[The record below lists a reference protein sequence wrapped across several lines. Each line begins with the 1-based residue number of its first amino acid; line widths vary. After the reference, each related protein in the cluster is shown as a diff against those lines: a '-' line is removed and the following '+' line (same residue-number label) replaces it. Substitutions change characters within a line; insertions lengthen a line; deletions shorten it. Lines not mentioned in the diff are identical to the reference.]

1 MMAKNH
7 PKESMLLISPSV
19 RRKFI
24 IQFIFIT
31 VLGWVV
37 GGIVSTLLE
46 NSMVQ
51 VLPNSIF
58 PNEQT
63 KNLLAQSVNSTAFAV
78 IFAAFQALV
87 LWRYVSGWLWML
99 ATSIGWLLANSVS
112 AAWINYILAIATST
126 NQNLSPRA
134 ILFWGF
140 VSTFAYILSGI
151 WLGICQW
158 LVLRMYSNNSGQ
170 WIFVPSIAFLCI
182 SLFLLLLSRI
192 SNLIPS
198 TYQEIILYWSQQLFT
213 AIILGIVPALSLCKL
228 KNKSL

>member
-1 MMAKNH
+1 MAQNH

-19 RRKFI
+19 RRKLI
-24 IQFIFIT
+24 IQFTFIT

-46 NSMVQ
+46 NSMMQ
-51 VLPNSIF
+51 ILPNTVFSDI
-58 PNEQT
+58 QT
-63 KNLLAQSVNSTAFAV
+63 NHLLAKSLNSVSFAV

-87 LWRYVSGWLWML
+87 LRRYVSGWLWML

-112 AAWINYILAIATST
+112 AGWINYISAIATST
-126 NQNLSPRA
+126 NPNLSPRA

-158 LVLRMYSNNSGQ
+158 LVLRLYSKNSGQ

-198 TYQEIILYWSQQLFT
+198 TYQEITLYWSQQLFT
-213 AIILGIVPALSLCKL
+213 AIILGIVPALGFCQLTK
-228 KNKSL
+228 KSS